1 MNSEIKIYNLRIV
14 PPSPIYEEILEFKKQ
29 FVTVFG
35 KQPLANSK
43 PHITIAEF
51 KMDIQYQEILLKAFN
66 QLSDIEKFE
75 LDING
80 FGMFENHSH
89 VLLLKISKTEK
100 IEEIH
105 KQLKILWIRELHRK
119 LATLRISNTPHITIS
134 KTDDIEMLHQT
145 FEFFN
150 KINYT
155 KTFEVQQLTLV
166 SRYEGKTW
174 DWKHRIGL
182 S

>member
-14 PPSPIYEEILEFKKQ
+14 PPNPFFEEILEFKKQ
-29 FVTVFG
+29 FVAIFN

-51 KMDIQYQEILLKAFN
+51 KNDIEYQEILLKAFD
-66 QLSDIEKFE
+66 QLSHIEKFE

-80 FGMFENHSH
+80 FGMFVDQSH

-105 KQLKILWIRELHRK
+105 KKLKILWIRDLHRR
-119 LATLRISNTPHITIS
+119 LATFVFCFLYLCSIIYI
-134 KTDDIEMLHQT
+134 M
-145 FEFFN
+145 
-150 KINYT
+150 
-155 KTFEVQQLTLV
+155 
-166 SRYEGKTW
+166 
-174 DWKHRIGL
+174 
-182 S
+182 